1 MDSEQI
7 NKILKRHV
15 RHCFRGVYASDTI
28 PFPKGPYPYALIVN
42 TDKSGEPG
50 KHWQAI
56 WIKSAS
62 SVDFFD
68 SFGNEATGK
77 IKNYLKMF
85 KNVEKNKIK
94 IQLNYEISC
103 GPYVIYFII
112 NRFRGLSIT
121 QIVRNLKRQQFPD
134 TFVKFFVHNLIKL

>member
-7 NKILKRHV
+7 NIILKRHL
-15 RHCFRGVYASDTI
+15 RHYFRGVYASDKI
-28 PFPKGPYPYALIVN
+28 PFPKAPFPYAIIVN

-62 SVDFFD
+62 SVEFFD

-77 IKNYLKMF
+77 IKEFLKIF
-85 KNVEKNKIK
+85 SNVEKNNRK
-94 IQLNYEISC
+94 IQLNFEISC
-103 GPYVIYFII
+103 GPYVIYFIV
-112 NRFRGLSIT
+112 NKFRGLSLN
-121 QIVRNLKRQQFPD
+121 QIIRNLKRQQFPD
-134 TFVKFFVHNLIKL
+134 TFVKFFVHNLI